1 MEFCA
6 GEVMSDFAGLFQ
18 LEIRNCL
25 VSVRGELESNESF
38 MIPWGGL
45 ILEGGADVDE

>member
-18 LEIRNCL
+18 LETPYL
-25 VSVRGELESNESF
+25 GYWLF
-38 MIPWGGL
+38 
-45 ILEGGADVDE
+45 GAASAQEQTAPIF